1 MIHHGYTF
9 IIAPHTAKPQ
19 KSFHIPAWLLNVLV
33 SILML
38 TISAVSLHVGN
49 MLFQYKT
56 MEDEVVPTREEN
68 VELHSTNN
76 NLNGLLSE
84 AYSSISELQARQAGE
99 RESYATGLAQITT
112 RLLAL
117 EKFAI
122 DLKLMAGYRLESKEA
137 KTLGAGG
144 PVLDE
149 HTFIRDF
156 LAMPETRFVSAG
168 KLTEKDLLGREALL
182 LSAMNELSD
191 WLQKK
196 ACILADVPKGLP
208 VRGVITSPFGA
219 RRGGGLHVG
228 LDIAAIEGTPIFAP
242 ADGVVVEAGPAGGYG
257 NVIIIDHGGGFTT
270 RYGHMS
276 RIKVKKGDRV
286 DAGDVIGSVGHVG
299 WATGNHLHYEV
310 RLNGVPLDPSRY
322 IPKGLPVQLM
332 DGGKSLFN
340 ESEVGSAIEDLD
352 SGIQMEGDQFVP
364 APLEGDSSSP
374 PEQMKAQPGVEKAP
388 QSTPQ
393 PPAPQ
398 KTGEGN

>member
-1 MIHHGYTF
+1 MIRHGYTF

-33 SILML
+33 SILLL
-38 TISAVSLHVGN
+38 TVSAVSLHVGN

-56 MEDEVVPTREEN
+56 MEDEVVPTRDEN
-68 VELHSTNN
+68 VELHSTND

-84 AYSSISELQARQAGE
+84 AYSSTSELQARLAGE

-112 RLLAL
+112 KLLSL

-137 KTLGAGG
+137 KSLGTGG
-144 PVLDE
+144 LVLDE
-149 HTFIRDF
+149 RTFIRDF

-168 KLTEKDLLGREALL
+168 RLTEKDLLGRETLL
-182 LSAMNELSD
+182 LTALDELSD

-219 RRGGGLHVG
+219 RRGSGLHVG

-242 ADGVVVEAGPAGGYG
+242 AEGVVVEAGPAGGYG
-257 NVIIIDHGGGFTT
+257 NVIIVDHGGGFTT

-276 RIKVKKGDRV
+276 RIKVAKGDKV

-332 DGGKSLFN
+332 DGGRSLFN
-340 ESEVGSAIEDLD
+340 ESEVGSAIEGLD

-364 APLEGDSSSP
+364 APLEGDSSASP
-374 PEQMKAQPGVEKAP
+374 TTVETKPSGEKAAQPAPRAPASEK
-388 QSTPQ
+388 
-393 PPAPQ
+393 
-398 KTGEGN
+398 KGEGN

>member
-1 MIHHGYTF
+1 MIRHGYTF

-19 KSFHIPAWLLNVLV
+19 TSFHIPAWLLNVLV

-38 TISAVSLHVGN
+38 TVSAVCLHVGN

-68 VELHSTNN
+68 TELHGTND

-84 AYSSISELQARQAGE
+84 AYSSISELQARLAGE

-112 RLLAL
+112 KLTSL
-117 EKFAI
+117 EKFAT

-137 KTLGAGG
+137 KSLGTGG

-149 HTFIRDF
+149 RTFIRDF

-182 LSAMNELSD
+182 LSAMDELSE

-208 VRGVITSPFGA
+208 VRGIITSPFGA

-228 LDIAAIEGTPIFAP
+228 LDIAAPEGTPIFAP
-242 ADGVVVEAGPAGGYG
+242 AEGVVITACPAGGYG
-257 NVIIIDHGGGFTT
+257 NVIILDHGGGFTT
-270 RYGHMS
+270 RYGHMY
-276 RIKVKKGDRV
+276 KLLVKKGDRV
-286 DAGDVIGSVGHVG
+286 DAGDVIALVGHVG

-332 DGGKSLFN
+332 DGSKSMFN
-340 ESEVGSAIEDLD
+340 EGEVGSAIEDMNG
-352 SGIQMEGDQFVP
+352 GIQMEGDQFTP
-364 APLEGDSSSP
+364 EPLEGDSTSTSEVTSESST
-374 PEQMKAQPGVEKAP
+374 EKSAQPALA
-388 QSTPQ
+388 
-393 PPAPQ
+393 PPATE
-398 KTGEGN
+398 KEGE

>member
-1 MIHHGYTF
+1 MVKHGYTF

-19 KSFHIPAWLLNVLV
+19 TSFHIPAWLLNVLL

-38 TISAVSLHVGN
+38 TVSGVCLHVGN
-49 MLFQYKT
+49 MLFLYKT

-68 VELHSTNN
+68 TELHGTND

-84 AYSSISELQARQAGE
+84 AYFSISELQARLAGE

-112 RLLAL
+112 KLTSL
-117 EKFAI
+117 EKFAT

-137 KTLGAGG
+137 KSLGTGG

-149 HTFIRDF
+149 RTFIQNF

-168 KLTEKDLLGREALL
+168 KLTEKDLIGREALL
-182 LSAMNELSD
+182 LSAMDELSD

-208 VRGVITSPFGA
+208 VRGIITSPFGA

-228 LDIAAIEGTPIFAP
+228 LDIAAPEGTPIFAP
-242 ADGVVVEAGPAGGYG
+242 AEGVVITACPASGYG
-257 NVIIIDHGGGFTT
+257 NVIILDHGGGFTT
-270 RYGHMS
+270 RYGHMY
-276 RIKVKKGDRV
+276 KLLVKKGDRV
-286 DAGDVIGSVGHVG
+286 DAGDVIALVGHLG

-332 DGGKSLFN
+332 DGSKSMFN
-340 ESEVGSAIEDLD
+340 EGEVGSAIEDMNG
-352 SGIQMEGDQFVP
+352 GIQMEGDQFTP
-364 APLEGDSSSP
+364 EPLEGDSSAP
-374 PEQMKAQPGVEKAP
+374 VIEANPEPSTEKKSQPAP
-388 QSTPQ
+388 A
-393 PPAPQ
+393 PPASG
-398 KTGEGN
+398 K

>member
-1 MIHHGYTF
+1 MIRHGYTF

-19 KSFHIPAWLLNVLV
+19 KSFHVPAWLLNVLL

-38 TISAVSLHVGN
+38 TVSAVSLHVGN
-49 MLFQYKT
+49 MLYQYKT

-68 VELHSTNN
+68 IELHSTNDS
-76 NLNGLLSE
+76 LNSLLSD
-84 AYSSISELQARQAGE
+84 AYSSINELQARLAGE

-112 RLLAL
+112 KLINL
-117 EKFAI
+117 EKFAV

-137 KTLGAGG
+137 KTLGTGG

-149 HTFIRDF
+149 KTFIHDF
-156 LAMPETRFVSAG
+156 LALPETRFVSAG
-168 KLTEKDLLGREALL
+168 KLTEKDLLGRETQL
-182 LSAMNELSD
+182 LSAMNELSE

-208 VRGVITSPFGA
+208 VRGIITSPFGA

-228 LDIAAIEGTPIFAP
+228 LDIAAPEGTPIFAP
-242 ADGVVVEAGPAGGYG
+242 ADGVVVEAGPAAGYG
-257 NVIIIDHGGGFTT
+257 NVIILDHGGGFTT

-310 RLNGVPLDPSRY
+310 RLNGVPLDPARY

-332 DGGKSLFN
+332 DGSKSMFN
-340 ESEVGSAIEDLD
+340 ESEVGSAIGELEG
-352 SGIQMEGDQFVP
+352 GIQMEGDQFVP
-364 APLEGDSSSP
+364 APLEGDSSLSP
-374 PEQMKAQPGVEKAP
+374 LEKKAKPSVEKKAP
-388 QSTPQ
+388 PL
-393 PPAPQ
+393 PKAPEPT

>member
-1 MIHHGYTF
+1 MIRHGYTF

-38 TISAVSLHVGN
+38 TVSAVSLHVGN

-68 VELHSTNN
+68 VELHSTND

-84 AYSSISELQARQAGE
+84 AYSSISELQARLAGE

-112 RLLAL
+112 KLLNL
-117 EKFAI
+117 EKFAV

-137 KTLGAGG
+137 KSLGTGG
-144 PVLDE
+144 PVMDE
-149 HTFIRDF
+149 HTFIQNF

-168 KLTEKDLLGREALL
+168 KLTEKDLMGREVLL
-182 LSAMNELSD
+182 LSAMNETVRLAAEESLHPGGCTQGASRA
-191 WLQKK
+191 WHHHQPVWGAAWRRV
-196 ACILADVPKGLP
+196 ACRSGHRCP
-208 VRGVITSPFGA
+208 RGHSHLCP
-219 RRGGGLHVG
+219 RRGRC
-228 LDIAAIEGTPIFAP
+228 D
-242 ADGVVVEAGPAGGYG
+242 EAGPAGGYG
-257 NVIIIDHGGGFTT
+257 NVIILDHGGGFTT

-276 RIKVKKGDRV
+276 RIKVKKGDKV
-286 DAGDVIGSVGHVG
+286 DGGDVIGSVGHVG

-332 DGGKSLFN
+332 DGNKSMFN
-340 ESEVGSAIEDLD
+340 EGEVGSAIEEMD

-364 APLEGDSSSP
+364 EPLEGDSSAPTAEVKSKP
-374 PEQMKAQPGVEKAP
+374 AAEKPAQPAP
-388 QSTPQ
+388 A
-393 PPAPQ
+393 PPAPE
-398 KTGEGN
+398 KKGD